1 MFKLFTTHPASVGET
16 YGEHWRFASSTGMT
30 LIGAG
35 CACLVHGLLPFLFV
49 TTGSRTIRTLAARLA
64 GVQPRHAARRL
75 VFRPTGRAMAM
86 TAGMDRSA
94 VVESLNS
101 AGL

>member
-1 MFKLFTTHPASVGET
+1 
-16 YGEHWRFASSTGMT
+16 MT

-35 CACLVHGLLPFLFV
+35 LACLVHGLLPFLFV
-49 TTGSRTIRTLAARLA
+49 TTGSRIVRGLAAKFS
-64 GVQPRHAARRL
+64 GVQPRQAARRL
-75 VFRPTGRAMAM
+75 VFHPATRPMAM
-86 TAGMDRSA
+86 TAGMDRPA

>member
-1 MFKLFTTHPASVGET
+1 MLKLFTEHPASVGET
-16 YGEHWRFASSTGMT
+16 YGEHWRFATGTGLT

-35 CACLVHGLLPFLFV
+35 LACVVHGLLPFLFV
-49 TTGSRTIRTLAARLA
+49 TTGSRTVRSLAARLA

-75 VFRPTGRAMAM
+75 VFRPATRPMAL
-86 TAGMDRSA
+86 TAGMDRPA

>member
-1 MFKLFTTHPASVGET
+1 MFRLFTEHPASVGET
-16 YGEHWRFASSTGMT
+16 YGEHWRFATGTGLT

-35 CACLVHGLLPFLFV
+35 LACLVHGLVPFLFT
-49 TTGSRTIRTLAARLA
+49 TTGSRIVRSLAARLA

-75 VFRPTGRAMAM
+75 VFRPATRPLAMA
-86 TAGMDRSA
+86 AGMERPA